1 MTTAFV
7 RTNNTLKTSKM
18 NDIII
23 LAKRDKPTPYG
34 DHKLQ
39 QIKAS

>member
-7 RTNNTLKTSKM
+7 RTNNTLKTTKM

-23 LAKRDKPTPYG
+23 LAKKDKPTPYD

-39 QIKAS
+39 QINAS